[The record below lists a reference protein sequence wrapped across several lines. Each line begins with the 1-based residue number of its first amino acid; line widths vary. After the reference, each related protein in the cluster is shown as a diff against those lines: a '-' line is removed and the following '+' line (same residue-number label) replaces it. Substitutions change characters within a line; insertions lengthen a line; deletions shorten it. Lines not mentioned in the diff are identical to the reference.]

1 MRLLLVE
8 DELNLARTYQRH
20 LERAGH
26 RVEVHTRAETAY
38 DRLSESF
45 EAFDVLILDVLLPGM
60 SGVELTRRLRDE
72 RFPVPIL
79 LLTALSQHADV
90 VAGLDAGADDY
101 LTKPFPVE
109 VLLARLRALGRRP
122 RSFDP
127 VANATQVHV
136 GDLVIDELERTVYR
150 GEQQIALTA
159 REYTLLSYLARNA
172 NRVLTR
178 DQLMLHVW
186 PDGTEAASN
195 VLDTYIHHLRDKLEL
210 PGSPQLIQT
219 LRGVGYVLRTPDARA
234 QAPRTAGRQPGRLPG
249 EDLRHSQRVYE

>member
-38 DRLSESF
+38 ERLDDSP
-45 EAFDVLILDVLLPGM
+45 EAFDVLVLDVLLPGM
-60 SGVELTRRLRDE
+60 SGVELTRRLRDG

-79 LLTALSQHADV
+79 LLTALGQHSDV

-122 RSFDP
+122 RTFDP

-136 GDLVIDELERTVYR
+136 ADLVVDELERAVYR
-150 GEQQIALTA
+150 GEQQITLTA

-195 VLDTYIHHLRDKLEL
+195 VLDTYIHHLRDKLDQ

-219 LRGVGYVLRTPDARA
+219 VRGVGYVLRTPDSRANTARPAGQQAAGQIGGAA
-234 QAPRTAGRQPGRLPG
+234 QQ
-249 EDLRHSQRVYE
+249 SQRV

>member
-1 MRLLLVE
+1 MRVLLVE

-20 LERAGH
+20 LERGGH

-38 DRLSESF
+38 ERLSDAP
-45 EAFDVLILDVLLPGM
+45 EAFDVLVLDVLLPGM
-60 SGVELTRRLRDE
+60 SGIELTRRLRDE
-72 RFPVPIL
+72 RCPVPIL
-79 LLTALSQHADV
+79 LLTALGQHSDV

-122 RSFDP
+122 RTFDP
-127 VANATQVHV
+127 VANATQVRV
-136 GDLVIDELERTVYR
+136 ADLVIDELERTVYR
-150 GEQQIALTA
+150 GEQQITLTS
-159 REYTLLSYLARNA
+159 REYTLLSYLARHA

-186 PDGTEAASN
+186 PDGTVAASN
-195 VLDTYIHHLRDKLEL
+195 VLDTYIHHLRDKLDQ

-219 LRGVGYVLRTPDARA
+219 VRGVGYALRTPDVRAQSARA
-234 QAPRTAGRQPGRLPG
+234 VPQDTAGRANGT
-249 EDLRHSQRVYE
+249 V

>member
-1 MRLLLVE
+1 MRVLLVE

-26 RVEVHTRAETAY
+26 RVEVHTRAEMAY
-38 DRLSESF
+38 ERLSEAP
-45 EAFDVLILDVLLPGM
+45 EACDVLVLDVLLPGM
-60 SGVELTRRLRDE
+60 SGIDLTRRLRDE

-79 LLTALSQHADV
+79 LLTALDQHADV

-101 LTKPFPVE
+101 LAKPFPVE

-122 RSFDP
+122 RTFDP
-127 VANATQVHV
+127 VANATQVRV
-136 GDLVIDELERTVYR
+136 ADLVIDELERVAYR
-150 GEQQIALTA
+150 GEHQIALTA
-159 REYTLLSYLARNA
+159 REYALLAYLARNA

-195 VLDTYIHHLRDKLEL
+195 VLDTYIHHLRDKLEQ
-210 PGSPQLIQT
+210 PGSAHLIQT
-219 LRGVGYVLRTPDARA
+219 VRGVGYVLRAPDARS
-234 QAPRTAGRQPGRLPG
+234 QAARTAPSEAAGR
-249 EDLRHSQRVYE
+249 

>member
-26 RVEVHTRAETAY
+26 HVEVQTRAETAY
-38 DRLSESF
+38 ARLSDEP
-45 EAFDVLILDVLLPGM
+45 ETFDVLVLDVLLPGM
-60 SGVELTRRLRDE
+60 SGIELTRCLREE

-79 LLTALSQHADV
+79 LLTALGQHSDV

-122 RSFDP
+122 RTFDP
-127 VANATQVHV
+127 VANATQIHV
-136 GDLVIDELERTVYR
+136 ADLIIDELEHTVYR
-150 GEQQIALTA
+150 GDQQITLTA

-195 VLDTYIHHLRDKLEL
+195 VLDAYIHHLRDKLDHS
-210 PGSPQLIQT
+210 GGPQLIQT
-219 LRGVGYVLRTPDARA
+219 IRGVGYVLRTPDSRA
-234 QAPRTAGRQPGRLPG
+234 NAPRSA
-249 EDLRHSQRVYE
+249 SQRTTEQADGQVQRSLRV